1 LLDDNRDKEVQ
12 RKQLIAIVL
21 MTLLVVGWSYFFLP
35 TAPPAKTPPPTP
47 QEARPLET
55 QPAQNTTASSPVT
68 IQDAAA
74 LAAWPPVANSPDP
87 SDEVILQDDQLAV
100 TFTRVGARLK
110 RATVLLGDKGADSI
124 QLVPEMKDVPDA
136 EAVYPFGLR
145 FSSQYLGDE
154 LDKRRWEVLVNTETH
169 TAVFTIEAPGVAKVI
184 KTFTLDKGHT
194 IDVNVE
200 YVNLESAVRVLGL
213 DKVEPAF
220 SLNWGPN
227 VESGD
232 KTKGVQQT
240 VVWRKTGKNEH
251 HPTANLKPPAD
262 SNSYSTRVLGPDWIA
277 VKSAYFVVALK
288 PNFEEP
294 EGWVSGDPKHFRIGV
309 GAPRMQVEPGKSET
323 RSFRAY
329 LGPTLGKSLREA
341 WPGLDEVLEF
351 FTMFKFMDT
360 FAKWLLA
367 ILNWFHNNLIANYG
381 LAIIFLTVLVRLA
394 VFPLTMKSMKNMK
407 KMQKLAPELEKI
419 KAEVGDN
426 QQELQKRMMEMYRE
440 RGVSPLG
447 GCLPMFLQL
456 PVFIAL
462 YRMLWSAFELRRAPF
477 FLWMTDLSEPDRF
490 FSLSFG
496 IPVPFSSMVIDSI
509 NLLPI
514 LGGVA
519 MVLSVKLTPTSG
531 PAMNPQQKMMMTI
544 MPVFFSIF
552 CYNLAAGLN
561 LYILI
566 STLLGI
572 GQNMIVQRINIDVDV
587 KEKKPLTQSKHF
599 YSIAQARKRQ
609 MNKEV
614 RRDKKLKDLGM
625 DGKGKKSNKK

>member
-21 MTLLVVGWSYFFLP
+21 MTLLVVGWSYFFMPSTP
-35 TAPPAKTPPPTP
+35 TTPPPAP
-47 QEARPLET
+47 QEARPVESH
-55 QPAQNTTASSPVT
+55 PAEPTPAATAPVAV
-68 IQDAAA
+68 QDATS
-74 LAAWPPVANSPDP
+74 LAAWPPVASAPEP
-87 SDEVILQDDQLAV
+87 SDEVTLQDEQLALV
-100 TFTRVGARLK
+100 FTRVGARLK
-110 RATVLLGDKGADSI
+110 RATVLLGEKGADSI
-124 QLVPEMKDVPDA
+124 QLVPELKETPDA
-136 EAVYPFGLR
+136 QAVYPFGLR
-145 FSSQYLGDE
+145 FSPQYLGDE
-154 LDKRRWEVLVNTETH
+154 LDKRRWEASVDAEKRSAT
-169 TAVFTIEAPGVAKVI
+169 FTIEAPGVARVV
-184 KTFTLDKGHT
+184 KTFTLNTGHT

-200 YVNLESAVRVLGL
+200 YVNLESGPRVLGL
-213 DKVEPAF
+213 DKAEPAF

-232 KTKGVQQT
+232 KDKGVAQE
-240 VVWRKTGKNEH
+240 VLWRKEGKNEH
-251 HPTANLKPPAD
+251 HPTSGLKPPVD
-262 SNSYSTRVLGPDWIA
+262 NSSHSARVLGPDWMAI
-277 VKSAYFVVALK
+277 KSAYFVVALK
-288 PNFEEP
+288 PNFEGP
-294 EGWVSGDPKHFRIGV
+294 EGWVSGDPNQFRVGV

-367 ILNWFHNNLIANYG
+367 VLNWFHDHLIANYG
-381 LAIIFLTVLVRLA
+381 LAIIFLTVLVRVA

-407 KMQKLAPELEKI
+407 KMQKLAPELERI
-419 KAEVGDN
+419 KAEAGDN
-426 QQELQKRMMEMYRE
+426 QQEVQKRMMEMYRE

-477 FLWMTDLSEPDRF
+477 MLWITDLSEPDR
-490 FSLSFG
+490 LIQLQFG
-496 IPVPFSSMVIDSI
+496 IPIPFSTMVIDSI

-514 LGGVA
+514 LGAVA
-519 MVLSVKLTPTSG
+519 MVLSVKLTPSSG

-552 CYNLAAGLN
+552 CYNLASGLN

-566 STLLGI
+566 STLLGV
-572 GQNMIVQRINIDVDV
+572 GQNLIVQNIDIDVDV
-587 KEKKPLTQSKHF
+587 KEKKPLTRAKHF

-625 DGKGKKSNKK
+625 DGKSKKDNKKK